1 MIKPQTLKGFRDF
14 LPEEMRL
21 RNYVLETCKKVFE
34 SFGFEPLETPALE
47 YASTLLGRYGD
58 EADKLIYQ
66 FEDRGGR
73 KVGLRYDLT
82 VPLARVIASYSN
94 LSRPFKR
101 YQLQPVWRA
110 DKPQAGR
117 FREFLQCDADIIGTK
132 SPLADAEIII
142 ITAKCLK
149 KLGFEKF
156 AILINDRWVI
166 FDVLAR
172 TNISKEKRLSVIRT
186 LDKWEK
192 IKEKGVREELI
203 KKGSP
208 KNQVDELLEEI
219 KKARRSPN
227 LNRIFEYL
235 KSSNLSENQIEFLPT
250 LARGLDYYTGMI
262 FEVQIDGY
270 TGGSVAGGGRYD
282 TMIGFFAEEYIPAVG
297 FSFGI
302 DRLVEAIKQKG
313 LLKDLPETTTK
324 VLVTTFSQELLK
336 KSLKLASK
344 LRGVGI
350 NTDLYPEP
358 EVRLDKQLKYAN
370 KKGIPYVIILGPEE
384 IKEEKYTLKEMK
396 TGKQKRVNFQNL
408 VKILQDASRKK

>member
-1 MIKPQTLKGFRDF
+1 M
-14 LPEEMRL
+14 
-21 RNYVLETCKKVFE
+21 
-34 SFGFEPLETPALE
+34 A
-47 YASTLLGRYGD
+47 
-58 EADKLIYQ
+58 
-66 FEDRGGR
+66 
-73 KVGLRYDLT
+73 
-82 VPLARVIASYSN
+82 AR
-94 LSRPFKR
+94 
-101 YQLQPVWRA
+101 
-110 DKPQAGR
+110 
-117 FREFLQCDADIIGTK
+117 
-132 SPLADAEIII
+132 
-142 ITAKCLK
+142 CLK
-149 KLGFEKF
+149 EIGFKKF
-156 AILINDRWVI
+156 TILINDRWVI

-172 TNISKEKRLSVIRT
+172 TNIPKEKRLSVIRT
-186 LDKWEK
+186 LDKWGK

-203 KKGSP
+203 KKGFP
-208 KNQVDELLEEI
+208 KNQVDESLEEI

-282 TMIGFFAEEYIPAVG
+282 TMVGFFAEEYIPAVG

-313 LLKDLPETTTK
+313 LLKNLPETTTK

-344 LRGVGI
+344 LRGAGI

-358 EVRLDKQLKYAN
+358 EVRLDKQLKYAD
-370 KKGIPYVIILGPEE
+370 KKGIYYVIILGPKE
-384 IKEEKYTLKEMK
+384 IKEKKYTLKEMK
-396 TGKQKRVNFQNL
+396 TGKQKRVTL
-408 VKILQDASRKK
+408 AELLKILQDASRKK